1 MIEAVNSVVA
11 NAPLLRG
18 SSEPTNAARS
28 NTGRVQEVT
37 SAAASMPQAP
47 FISPFIFMDVNFDQ
61 AVLQIR
67 DPQTGD
73 VVEQIPSRSRL
84 ELQQRS
90 QTSAGDVQNAQNTE
104 TGVRQVEQAQANS
117 SAVQA
122 QAIAQ
127 AFSQASASQTTSS
140 LNVLV

>member
-18 SSEPTNAARS
+18 SAEPTNAARS
-28 NTGRVQEVT
+28 NTSRVQEVT

-73 VVEQIPSRSRL
+73 VVEQIPSRSRM

-90 QTSAGDVQNAQNTE
+90 QTPVADAQNAEGANVQQA
-104 TGVRQVEQAQANS
+104 VQAQASS
-117 SAVQA
+117 SAFQA

-127 AFSQASASQTTSS
+127 AFSQATASQSASSF
-140 LNVLV
+140 NVLV